1 MAAKDR
7 RCPKSRSAHN
17 NEWPKCD
24 FGLSFRRRRL
34 TLHHIPIFERC
45 SRYLC
50 IQSAQL
56 SKNTTCTRR
65 SKKRFSVW
73 SGVLNFLLPC
83 SPSSDPSSSIPSC
96 FSHHEVLIM
105 QGMLE
110 WTSTLTQ
117 LASKKT
123 GFPNLYGFGGLQVAS
138 NCFKKRPLFVERLLS
153 QWLSEAYF
161 IFSQFLLAQIAADK
175 KINLPWDALRTKNYN
190 HQLTRSRRV
199 QKPIII
205 IDKTAPFEF
214 NSSIILC
221 SKKQRGALS
230 DSHYNSS

>member
-83 SPSSDPSSSIPSC
+83 SPSSDSSSSIPSC

-117 LASKKT
+117 LASEKT

-138 NCFKKRPLFVERLLS
+138 NCFKKGPFLLTD
-153 QWLSEAYF
+153 F
-161 IFSQFLLAQIAADK
+161 CRNDCMKRIFSFRNFFQLK
-175 KINLPWDALRTKNYN
+175 SLRIK
-190 HQLTRSRRV
+190 R
-199 QKPIII
+199 
-205 IDKTAPFEF
+205 
-214 NSSIILC
+214 
-221 SKKQRGALS
+221 
-230 DSHYNSS
+230 